1 MPCVFLQPYKICW
14 LKSLL
19 VQTSVWWYETLHYYR
34 SKSQVLLVY
43 WLKLKP
49 QVQLIELSSLG
60 WSKNHVPKKMIAVHH
75 FLQWNNFQYC
85 HENVVY
91 LTMFR
96 YPVRTPTCF
105 SSEIGQTCPPQHPP
119 SAVQGTIR
127 RSASQALRASQ
138 QVIGD
143 HLREPRWQRG
153 NGMLWTPIASKNQPK
168 TTSGWA
174 GLQILGPT
182 GRVCFSDWSGSIPN
196 FFCGQSS

>member
-14 LKSLL
+14 LKSLV

-34 SKSQVLLVY
+34 SKSHVFLVY

-60 WSKNHVPKKMIAVHH
+60 WSKNHVPQKMIAVHH
-75 FLQWNNFQYC
+75 FLQWNSVQYC
-85 HENVVY
+85 HEHVVD

-105 SSEIGQTCPPQHPP
+105 SSELGQTCPPHPP
-119 SAVQGTIR
+119 SVQAVQGTV
-127 RSASQALRASQ
+127 RSSTSQALGASQ

-143 HLREPRWQRG
+143 HLREQMATGATGCSMDTKCLQEPTE
-153 NGMLWTPIASKNQPK
+153 NN
-168 TTSGWA
+168 GWA

-182 GRVCFSDWSGSIPN
+182 GRVCFSDWSGSIPI
-196 FFCGQSS
+196 FCGQSS